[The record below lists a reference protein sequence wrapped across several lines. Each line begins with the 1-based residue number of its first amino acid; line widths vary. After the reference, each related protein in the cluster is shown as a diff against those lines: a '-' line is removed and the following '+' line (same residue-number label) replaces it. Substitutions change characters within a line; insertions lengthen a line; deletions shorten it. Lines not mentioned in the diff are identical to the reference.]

1 MPLSAIFQL
10 YHGDQFLV
18 VEEAGVPGEN
28 HPCFVSFC
36 NFLLD
41 CETESVLIGWYFF
54 VFILLLA
61 NNKTNIH

>member
-1 MPLSAIFQL
+1 
-10 YHGDQFLV
+10 
-18 VEEAGVPGEN
+18 
-28 HPCFVSFC
+28 
-36 NFLLD
+36 LLD